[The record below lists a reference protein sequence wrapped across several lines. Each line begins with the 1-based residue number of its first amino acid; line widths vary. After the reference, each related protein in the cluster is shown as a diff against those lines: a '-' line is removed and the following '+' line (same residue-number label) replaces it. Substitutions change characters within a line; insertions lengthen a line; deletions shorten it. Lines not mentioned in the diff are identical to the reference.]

1 MDFEKKSNFPSKNA
15 TNYIKIQSNHSSICF
30 CVDWLIHKRQKKKT
44 AAKKDAE
51 LSLNYQGMA
60 WSVHHY

>member
-30 CVDWLIHKRQKKKT
+30 CVDWLIHKRQKKKKQLL
-44 AAKKDAE
+44 KKMQ
-51 LSLNYQGMA
+51 SFR
-60 WSVHHY
+60 